1 MWAVLN
7 VTPGPAIG
15 SVRKKAGNRCVDKN
29 IGSQYRGEPNV
40 VVVVA
45 LIVLDCVKKIAA
57 GIVSIQTQRKVQ
69 PAYGANRILVER
81 TGAAIRRRASAS
93 W

>member
-1 MWAVLN
+1 M
-7 VTPGPAIG
+7 
-15 SVRKKAGNRCVDKN
+15 
-29 IGSQYRGEPNV
+29 

-45 LIVLDCVKKIAA
+45 LIVLDYVKKIAA

-69 PAYGANRILVER
+69 PVSGVGRILVER
-81 TGAAIRRRASAS
+81 TGAAVRRRASAS